1 MWPLAIGAKREKA
14 RTEDTEIAEEDDSKT
29 GEVKSRI
36 YATALELFSRKGY
49 DAVSVR
55 EICLQSQTTAPMLY
69 YYFRNKKG
77 LYRYILGQ
85 ASRLR
90 KRALDKALKETGDP
104 RTRLRSVLGAWA
116 GLGAEDDPESHQA
129 RFFYLRE
136 VFGMGPEGYKT
147 SVESFDRQMR
157 HALRDIVQDG
167 IDQGIFRP
175 VRAEMAALAIIGI
188 VNTFVRRVALG
199 APLSMEDGM
208 EQVMDTFMYGL
219 VAQTPSELE
228 RKHALPGTV

>member
-1 MWPLAIGAKREKA
+1 MASGTKREKTQA
-14 RTEDTEIAEEDDSKT
+14 EDPDLAEEDDSKG
-29 GEVKSRI
+29 GEVKNRI

-77 LYRYILGQ
+77 LYRYILNQ

-90 KRALDKALKETGDP
+90 RRALDKALKETGDP
-104 RTRLRSVLGAWA
+104 RDRLRSVLSAWA
-116 GLGAEDDPESHQA
+116 GLGAEEDPESHQA

-136 VFGMGPEGYKT
+136 IFGMGPEGYKT

-157 HALRDIVQDG
+157 HGIRDIVQDG
-167 IDQGIFRP
+167 IDQGVFRP

-188 VNTFVRRVALG
+188 VNTFIRRVALG
-199 APLSMEDGM
+199 AHLSMEDGM

-219 VAQTPSELE
+219 VVHEPAEVRQQVAQ
-228 RKHALPGTV
+228 GTV

>member
-1 MWPLAIGAKREKA
+1 LATGTKREKP
-14 RTEDTEIAEEDDSKT
+14 RTGDAEIADEDDSKVV
-29 GEVKSRI
+29 EVKSRI

-55 EICLQSQTTAPMLY
+55 EICVQAQTTAPMLY

-90 KRALDKALKETGDP
+90 KRALDKALKETGGP
-104 RTRLRSVLGAWA
+104 QTRLRSVLEAWG

-157 HALRDIVQDG
+157 HALRDIVQEG
-167 IDQGIFRP
+167 IDEGVFRP

-188 VNTFVRRVALG
+188 MNTFIRRLALG
-199 APLSMEDGM
+199 APLSMEDGI
-208 EQVMDTFMYGL
+208 EQVTDTFMYGL
-219 VAQTPSELE
+219 LVRAPSETE
-228 RKHALPGTV
+228 RQRTMAGTA